1 MPFDYEQ
8 PEVPELDLAAE
19 GISTVIWTSGYRLDF
34 GWIDLPIPTP
44 RGAPRHVRGMAE
56 IPDLTFIG
64 LPWQLHQGSATLFGV
79 GPDALYLAEGM
90 SDRQEVTPRAS
101 S

>member
-1 MPFDYEQ
+1 M
-8 PEVPELDLAAE
+8 
-19 GISTVIWTSGYRLDF
+19 T
-34 GWIDLPIPTP
+34 
-44 RGAPRHVRGMAE
+44 E
-56 IPDLTFIG
+56 IRDLTFIG